1 MNTYDLF
8 QELLRKDKAEIMACL
23 SVLMTEG
30 KLDFK
35 TLSEAHVVYLES
47 QMKDYN
53 DKLIEAGSTI
63 FDSLV
68 YDRFDKKQATKNSI
82 QRRLYFLNQ
91 SGRFNMGELNAKY
104 EYDEEEGRRL
114 SWYERNKSLR

>member
-1 MNTYDLF
+1 MNTYDLI
-8 QELLRKDKAEIMACL
+8 QELLKKDKAVVEACL
-23 SVLMTEG
+23 AALMQEG

-35 TLSEAHVVYLES
+35 TLSEAHVTYLES
-47 QMKDYN
+47 QRKDFK
-53 DKLIEAGSTI
+53 DKLTEAGSVI

-68 YDRFDKKQATKNSI
+68 YDKFDKKQATKNSI

>member
-23 SVLMTEG
+23 SVLMAEE

-35 TLSEAHVVYLES
+35 TLSEAHVVHLES

-82 QRRLYFLNQ
+82 QRRLYFLNKSNQ
-91 SGRFNMGELNAKY
+91 VNMGELNAKY

>member
-8 QELLRKDKAEIMACL
+8 QELLSKDKAEIMACL

-47 QMKDYN
+47 QRSDLKN
-53 DKLIEAGSTI
+53 KLIEAGTI
-63 FDSLV
+63 IMESFI
-68 YDRFDKKQATKNSI
+68 YDKFDKKNATKNSI

-91 SGRFNMGELNAKY
+91 SGQFNIGELNAKY
-104 EYDEEEGRRL
+104 EYDEEDGRRL
-114 SWYERNKSLR
+114 SWYERNKSIG

>member
-35 TLSEAHVVYLES
+35 TLSEAHVVHLES
-47 QMKDYN
+47 QRKDYN

-82 QRRLYFLNQ
+82 QGRLYFLNKSNQ
-91 SGRFNMGELNAKY
+91 LNMGELNAKY

>member
-8 QELLRKDKAEIMACL
+8 QELLSKDKAEIMACL
-23 SVLMTEG
+23 SVLMAEE

-35 TLSEAHVVYLES
+35 TLSEAHVVHLES
-47 QMKDYN
+47 QRKDYN

>member
-23 SVLMTEG
+23 SVLMAEE

-35 TLSEAHVVYLES
+35 TLSEAHVVHLES
-47 QMKDYN
+47 QRSDLKN
-53 DKLIEAGSTI
+53 KLIEAGTI
-63 FDSLV
+63 IMESFF
-68 YDRFDKKQATKNSI
+68 YDKFDKKNATKNSI
-82 QRRLYFLNQ
+82 QRRLYFLNKSDQ
-91 SGRFNMGELNAKY
+91 FNMGELNAKY

>member
-23 SVLMTEG
+23 SVLMAEE

-35 TLSEAHVVYLES
+35 TLSEAHVVHLES
-47 QMKDYN
+47 QMKDYK
-53 DKLIEAGSTI
+53 DKLTEAGSVI

-68 YDRFDKKQATKNSI
+68 YDKFDKKQATKNSI
-82 QRRLYFLNQ
+82 QRRLYFLNKSNQ
-91 SGRFNMGELNAKY
+91 VNMGELNAKY

-114 SWYERNKSLR
+114 SWYERNKSIG

>member
-35 TLSEAHVVYLES
+35 TLSEAHVVHLES
-47 QMKDYN
+47 QRSDLKN
-53 DKLIEAGSTI
+53 KLIEAGTVIMESFI
-63 FDSLV
+63 
-68 YDRFDKKQATKNSI
+68 YDKFDKKAATKNSI

-114 SWYERNKSLR
+114 SWYERNKK

>member
-35 TLSEAHVVYLES
+35 TLSEAHVVHLES
-47 QMKDYN
+47 QRSDLKN
-53 DKLIEAGSTI
+53 KLIEAGTVIMESFI
-63 FDSLV
+63 
-68 YDRFDKKQATKNSI
+68 YDKFDKKNATKNSI
-82 QRRLYFLNQ
+82 QRRLYFLNKSDQ
-91 SGRFNMGELNAKY
+91 FNMGELNAKY

-114 SWYERNKSLR
+114 SWYERNKK

>member
-1 MNTYDLF
+1 
-8 QELLRKDKAEIMACL
+8 MACL
-23 SVLMTEG
+23 SVLMAEE

-35 TLSEAHVVYLES
+35 TLSEAHVVHLES

-82 QRRLYFLNQ
+82 HDDYVDHDNNRGVRDVYKHYL
-91 SGRFNMGELNAKY
+91 
-104 EYDEEEGRRL
+104 EYYRRL
-114 SWYERNKSLR
+114 SSKFRR

>member
-8 QELLRKDKAEIMACL
+8 QELLSKDKAEIMACL
-23 SVLMTEG
+23 SVLMAEE

-35 TLSEAHVVYLES
+35 TLSEAHVVHLES
-47 QMKDYN
+47 QMKDYK
-53 DKLIEAGSTI
+53 DKLIESGSAI

-114 SWYERNKSLR
+114 SWYERNKK

>member
-8 QELLRKDKAEIMACL
+8 QELLSKDKAEIMACL
-23 SVLMTEG
+23 SVLMTAG

-47 QMKDYN
+47 QRSDLKN
-53 DKLIEAGSTI
+53 KLIEAGTI
-63 FDSLV
+63 IMESFI
-68 YDRFDKKQATKNSI
+68 YDKFDKKNATKNSI

-91 SGRFNMGELNAKY
+91 SGQFNIGELKAKY
-104 EYDEEEGRRL
+104 EYDEEEGRRH
-114 SWYERNKSLR
+114 SWYERNKSTH

>member
-23 SVLMTEG
+23 SVLMAEG

-35 TLSEAHVVYLES
+35 TLSEAHVVHLES
-47 QMKDYN
+47 QRKDYN

-114 SWYERNKSLR
+114 SWYERNKK

>member
-8 QELLRKDKAEIMACL
+8 QELLSKDKAEIMACL

-35 TLSEAHVVYLES
+35 TLSEAHVTYLES
-47 QMKDYN
+47 QRKDFK
-53 DKLIEAGSTI
+53 DKLTEAGSVI

-68 YDRFDKKQATKNSI
+68 YDKFDKKQATKNSI
-82 QRRLYFLNQ
+82 QRRLYFLNKSNQ
-91 SGRFNMGELNAKY
+91 VNMGELNAKY

-114 SWYERNKSLR
+114 SWYERNKSIG

>member
-23 SVLMTEG
+23 SILMAEE

-35 TLSEAHVVYLES
+35 TLSEAHVTYLES
-47 QMKDYN
+47 QRKDFK
-53 DKLIEAGSTI
+53 DKLIEAGSVI

-68 YDRFDKKQATKNSI
+68 YDKFDKKQATKNSI
-82 QRRLYFLNQ
+82 QRRLYFLNKSNQ
-91 SGRFNMGELNAKY
+91 FYMGELNAKY

-114 SWYERNKSLR
+114 SWYERNKSIG